1 MNTPKL
7 LPFNTGKVQIGIR
20 YEPPRRYEMSRDM
33 ETLQRKLLEERL
45 GRRATAASA
54 IVLYIA
60 ALFCLA
66 LWWVMR

>member
-1 MNTPKL
+1 MEKVV
-7 LPFNTGKVQIGIR
+7 PFNTGKVLIGSR
-20 YEPPRRYEMSRDM
+20 YERPKNYELSRDM

-54 IVLYIA
+54 IVLYIT

>member
-1 MNTPKL
+1 MAKVVPYD
-7 LPFNTGKVQIGIR
+7 TGRVAIGSR

-45 GRRATAASA
+45 GRRARASA
-54 IVLYIA
+54 AIVIYIT

-66 LWWVMR
+66 LWWVVR

>member
-1 MNTPKL
+1 MSTKP
-7 LPFNTGKVQIGIR
+7 LPFNTGKVLIGSR

-54 IVLYIA
+54 IVLYIT

-66 LWWVMR
+66 LWWVMK